1 MDIHLW
7 VAPVSSLIAE
17 VAPAAEAAGTPIW
30 VTLLQLLAVV
40 LLVLANG
47 YFVASEFSL
56 VSVRKTR
63 IDQLVAE
70 GSARARTVR
79 NALDHTDDFIA
90 ATQLGITMAS
100 LLLGWIGEPALG
112 HLLEPLFEAI
122 GLGGSGAVWS
132 ARGLSVIIAFTI
144 ITALHIVI
152 GELAPKTIALQAS
165 ESTALWVARPLQ
177 VFLFIFRPF
186 INLMN
191 GMGRFVVRRLG
202 FEPASEAEMIHSEEE
217 ISMLVRDSARG
228 GALEPHE
235 QELIQRAF
243 NFDCITGGEAMLPR
257 TEVVAVPSDIS
268 LPALLNTAAQEGYT
282 RYPVYEGTIDNV
294 VGVINVKT
302 LVGLVAELVNGKTIT
317 GFDVLTHSQ
326 PPLLIP
332 ETAHADDVLTLM
344 SEHHTQM
351 AIVIDEYGGTAGI
364 VTREGL
370 LDRLVGGVSDDP
382 EDPNRDVEIISPDE
396 TLVSGLLSIPEFRTR
411 FQVDVEAQSYNTV
424 GGLVFGLLGST
435 AEVGSTTQLDGYSVT
450 VEELDGL
457 RIAKLRFKRLA
468 PTRAGR

>member
-1 MDIHLW
+1 
-7 VAPVSSLIAE
+7 
-17 VAPAAEAAGTPIW
+17 
-30 VTLLQLLAVV
+30 
-40 LLVLANG
+40 
-47 YFVASEFSL
+47 
-56 VSVRKTR
+56 
-63 IDQLVAE
+63 
-70 GSARARTVR
+70 
-79 NALDHTDDFIA
+79 
-90 ATQLGITMAS
+90 
-100 LLLGWIGEPALG
+100 
-112 HLLEPLFEAI
+112 
-122 GLGGSGAVWS
+122 
-132 ARGLSVIIAFTI
+132 
-144 ITALHIVI
+144 
-152 GELAPKTIALQAS
+152 
-165 ESTALWVARPLQ
+165 
-177 VFLFIFRPF
+177 
-186 INLMN
+186 
-191 GMGRFVVRRLG
+191 
-202 FEPASEAEMIHSEEE
+202 MIHSEEE

-243 NFDCITGGEAMLPR
+243 NFDRITAGEAMLPR
-257 TEVVAVPSDIS
+257 TEVVAVSSDIS

-317 GFDVLTHSQ
+317 GFNVLTHSQ

-332 ETAHADDVLTLM
+332 ETAHADDVLALM

-370 LDRLVGGVSDDP
+370 LDRLVGGVSEDP
-382 EDPNRDVEIISPDE
+382 EDLNRDVEIIGPDE
-396 TLVSGLLSIPEFRTR
+396 TLVSGLLPIPEFRTR

-435 AEVGSTTQLDGYSVT
+435 AEVGSTAELDGYSVT
-450 VEELDGL
+450 VEEMDGL

>member
-7 VAPVSSLIAE
+7 AAPVSSLIAE
-17 VAPAAEAAGTPIW
+17 VVPATEAAGTPIW

-100 LLLGWIGEPALG
+100 LLLGWIGEPAIG

-165 ESTALWVARPLQ
+165 ESTAL
-177 VFLFIFRPF
+177 
-186 INLMN
+186 
-191 GMGRFVVRRLG
+191 
-202 FEPASEAEMIHSEEE
+202 
-217 ISMLVRDSARG
+217 
-228 GALEPHE
+228 
-235 QELIQRAF
+235 
-243 NFDCITGGEAMLPR
+243 
-257 TEVVAVPSDIS
+257 
-268 LPALLNTAAQEGYT
+268 
-282 RYPVYEGTIDNV
+282 
-294 VGVINVKT
+294 
-302 LVGLVAELVNGKTIT
+302 
-317 GFDVLTHSQ
+317 
-326 PPLLIP
+326 
-332 ETAHADDVLTLM
+332 
-344 SEHHTQM
+344 
-351 AIVIDEYGGTAGI
+351 
-364 VTREGL
+364 
-370 LDRLVGGVSDDP
+370 
-382 EDPNRDVEIISPDE
+382 
-396 TLVSGLLSIPEFRTR
+396 
-411 FQVDVEAQSYNTV
+411 
-424 GGLVFGLLGST
+424 
-435 AEVGSTTQLDGYSVT
+435 
-450 VEELDGL
+450 
-457 RIAKLRFKRLA
+457 
-468 PTRAGR
+468 